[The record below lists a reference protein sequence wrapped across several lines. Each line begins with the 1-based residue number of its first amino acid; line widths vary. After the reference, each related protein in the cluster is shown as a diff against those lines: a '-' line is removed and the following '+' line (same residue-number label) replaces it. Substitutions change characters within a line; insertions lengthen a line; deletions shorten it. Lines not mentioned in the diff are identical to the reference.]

1 MSEQPAPV
9 TGSATARAI
18 LRRALQSG
26 QVFMIEDHSGSPA
39 VNFGQLDEGLR
50 YEQTKPGCLTS
61 VLIWRVRLDL
71 SDFRRVHAP
80 ASVRESF
87 DLGFT
92 LLHELLHGL
101 GYEDAKEAAQLGGCE
116 TLLNQARAEL
126 GLPQRAE
133 YLGVAPDFNEH
144 LDLHIHVPE
153 GAIPKDGPSAG
164 ITMATAITSALT
176 RFPVRRDVAMTGEIT
191 LRGKVLPVGG
201 IKEKVLAAHRS
212 GIRTVILPRDNEKDL
227 ADIPPDVQADLEI
240 VLVSHMDEVLPRALE
255 RPPTGIGM
263 VSAGTKDQP
272 RAH

>member
-1 MSEQPAPV
+1 MWQWLASLLALVIVCPALNAQTADRNTVRTEPGLWLSRAPGLACGAACERQLLERLQRITGLPVTSTGQGQLHMSEQPAPV

-133 YLGVAPDFNEH
+133 YLGVLQQIEPRIFLLRLPFRDSPAP
-144 LDLHIHVPE
+144 
-153 GAIPKDGPSAG
+153 
-164 ITMATAITSALT
+164 ATPTT
-176 RFPVRRDVAMTGEIT
+176 PGQRTKRRDYQLLFLPELSSSAEIAT
-191 LRGKVLPVGG
+191 QR
-201 IKEKVLAAHRS
+201 A
-212 GIRTVILPRDNEKDL
+212 
-227 ADIPPDVQADLEI
+227 QAGF
-240 VLVSHMDEVLPRALE
+240 VR
-255 RPPTGIGM
+255 
-263 VSAGTKDQP
+263 
-272 RAH
+272 